1 MRYFSEELIANS
13 RPHAAWWGE
22 LSMAREH
29 FHRTEEG
36 HASLANELMGNAA
49 AILPRD
55 AWIEFDNITM
65 RVMRDDGGQPF
76 MGDLMALAKPTN
88 IGKLVH
94 MTRVSSDSANPVVRS
109 MSGQVPV
116 AMDKVVYD
124 YRGTPVPIFADG
136 YGREWRE
143 WNTLQSENFDA
154 LADDQEAALDKLNR
168 NMADYVLDGDATIK
182 FQGYAATGIR
192 TNPLSKSI
200 NLGSA
205 VGGANIDLASMST
218 TSDAIDNFF
227 TQTLGAMLD
236 ANLIAEAVNLYV
248 SPEIA
253 RRLDAQYSTSAQ
265 FKGGTLREHIMKNP
279 RIKKIER
286 TFKLSGNAFFGFVP
300 NSRYIR
306 PIVGMAVNT
315 TAMTRLNPTDNYQF
329 LVMGALGM
337 EIRADYNGKTGVFYS
352 VVNN

>member
-124 YRGTPVPIFADG
+124 
-136 YGREWRE
+136 WRHA
-143 WNTLQSENFDA
+143 TYYH
-154 LADDQEAALDKLNR
+154 AAFHSILPQI
-168 NMADYVLDGDATIK
+168 AH
-182 FQGYAATGIR
+182 R
-192 TNPLSKSI
+192 TR
-200 NLGSA
+200 
-205 VGGANIDLASMST
+205 SMSGLT
-218 TSDAIDNFF
+218 RDL
-227 TQTLGAMLD
+227 LGAPTPEW
-236 ANLIAEAVNLYV
+236 ISGEEA
-248 SPEIA
+248 
-253 RRLDAQYSTSAQ
+253 
-265 FKGGTLREHIMKNP
+265 
-279 RIKKIER
+279 
-286 TFKLSGNAFFGFVP
+286 
-300 NSRYIR
+300 
-306 PIVGMAVNT
+306 
-315 TAMTRLNPTDNYQF
+315 
-329 LVMGALGM
+329 
-337 EIRADYNGKTGVFYS
+337 
-352 VVNN
+352 